1 VDNTLIQGETITL
14 TGEHALNYV
23 RARSSMEDDTN
34 LARMGR
40 QREYMMSLIQQIQA
54 TVQDDPTFMLTAFA
68 AVAEYLVTDCNLDEL
83 SDYGTQLSGYTL
95 TDILTTEGE
104 AVLGDVYMEYYVDE
118 DALQQQVVDLFYVPV
133 DGE

>member
-1 VDNTLIQGETITL
+1 
-14 TGEHALNYV
+14 
-23 RARSSMEDDTN
+23 MEDDTN

-54 TVQDDPTFMLTAFA
+54 TVQDDPSFMLKAFA
-68 AVAEYLVTDCNLDEL
+68 SVAEYLVTDCDLDEL